1 MKYYLIVII
10 TYTDETQD
18 KKAIHEYVN
27 EYEAIAHFHSTMGTA
42 MIQDNV
48 ESVLVVAMNSEGG
61 IYKNEKF
68 TKPTFVI
75 EPEETK

>member
-10 TYTDETQD
+10 TYTDGTTD
-18 KKAIHEYVN
+18 KKSLYEYAN
-27 EYEAIAHFHSTMGTA
+27 EYEAIAHFHSTMGTT
-42 MIQDNV
+42 MVQDNV

-68 TKPTFVI
+68 TKPTFVV